1 MQVVQLCVG
10 LKQHSTLLSVHSDNQ
25 KHTYKNYILTL
36 VQSSSIT
43 HRALW
48 YPQLQGVSIR
58 ARAKTVQNV
67 RVLVKWRIQI
77 TIWGINLW
85 QTIHILV
92 FLQVYILWT
101 LNYEITSFSVL
112 LSTKLLDNSEH
123 DIIITPLLLIVSKLS
138 LTGVLN
144 IFNEF
149 IRFSSPMLAFPYFLS
164 ISLLDSYSS
173 SLNLNILTYFIT

>member
-1 MQVVQLCVG
+1 MWRTYDFKIISDMAKDIHLEIGRIENWTANSRVVCRSDAM
-10 LKQHSTLLSVHSDNQ
+10 LKQHLTLLSVHSDNQ
-25 KHTYKNYILTL
+25 KHTYKNYILTS

-123 DIIITPLLLIVSKLS
+123 DITITSLLCLS
-138 LTGVLN
+138 L
-144 IFNEF
+144 
-149 IRFSSPMLAFPYFLS
+149 SPSFLWLVS
-164 ISLLDSYSS
+164 
-173 SLNLNILTYFIT
+173 